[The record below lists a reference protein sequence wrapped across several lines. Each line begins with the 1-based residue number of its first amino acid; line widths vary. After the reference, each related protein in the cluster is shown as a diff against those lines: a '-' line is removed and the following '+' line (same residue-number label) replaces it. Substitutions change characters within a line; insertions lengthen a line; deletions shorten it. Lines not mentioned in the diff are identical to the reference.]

1 MARADKATAVAE
13 LTDSLRSASAT
24 VLTEYRG
31 LTVAQLR
38 ELRSLLGVDTSYVVV
53 KNTLAKI
60 AANEAG
66 LSVIDSLLAGPSALA
81 VVRGDVVE
89 AAKGLRNF
97 AKDNKA
103 LVIKGGVM
111 DGALL
116 TAADINKLAELES
129 REVLLSKL
137 AGAMQGTLSQ
147 AVSLF
152 AAPLAQAAR
161 VVEALRVKVEA
172 ESSGLAA
179 DEVTADPAAATESAT
194 ATDAPEP
201 SE

>member
-13 LTDSLRSASAT
+13 LADSLRSASAT

-38 ELRSLLGVDTSYVVV
+38 ELRSMLGVDTSYVVV

-60 AANEAG
+60 AAADAG
-66 LSVIDSLLAGPSALA
+66 LSGIDGLLAGPSALA

-89 AAKGLRNF
+89 AAKGLRKF

-111 DGALL
+111 DGAVL
-116 TAADINKLAELES
+116 TAADIDTLADLES

-161 VVEALRVKVEA
+161 AVEALRVKVEA
-172 ESSGLAA
+172 ESSTTEPGVAA
-179 DEVTADPAAATESAT
+179 VIEITTDESESS
-194 ATDAPEP
+194 D
-201 SE
+201 